1 MHIVT
6 GIMAV
11 FLTLTVTGTG
21 MSTRVLLGVDDILL
35 SVVVLALLV
44 WTLFMVMSLYLVLH
58 ASRYMMLAMRSSTD
72 YARYVT

>member
-21 MSTRVLLGVDDILL
+21 ISTQVLLGVDDILL

-44 WTLFMVMSLYLVLH
+44 WTLLMVMSLHLVLH

-72 YARYVT
+72 PVRYGT